1 MSHILVNAYL
11 AEIDRLKKVSGKTT
25 EQVVR
30 EAFKDPLKAWSKSAG
45 LIFVAELEHET
56 GLRSKAYPDGTVLH
70 ELRVPLGF
78 DDLSGHALP
87 GRRLPAIAGRG
98 M

>member
-30 EAFKDPLKAWSKSAG
+30 
-45 LIFVAELEHET
+45 
-56 GLRSKAYPDGTVLH
+56 
-70 ELRVPLGF
+70 
-78 DDLSGHALP
+78 
-87 GRRLPAIAGRG
+87 
-98 M
+98 